1 MPRLYVKYPVASGGL
16 HRFVTLRWRLLL
28 RAFSRSE
35 ARNNRIF
42 RFTLA
47 GLLGIAAGLV
57 VALLDFLV
65 LTMHQVLFDLPA
77 DTRLSDAGIIVPWR
91 LLLLPAAGGLAV
103 GATAWA
109 IKRWRPRDVVDAIEA
124 NALYGGRMSFRDSLG
139 LVLLTILSAG
149 FGASVGLEAAY
160 TQLGSSLGSRLGIGL
175 KLRREDIRV
184 LVGCGAAGAI
194 AAAFN
199 APLAGSFYAFELVI
213 GSYTLDN
220 LAPIGIAALMGGFTR
235 RWLFGVEPVFVVD
248 GALQL
253 QTHDYY
259 AFALLGLA
267 SAGLGILVMTGV
279 TRIEGWSKQW
289 RIPVWLR
296 PMIGGLAIGA
306 MALEFTPV
314 LSSGHGAILHNLHEG
329 YSLWFLLGLVVA
341 KILASAISIGTGFR
355 GGLFSSSLFLGSL
368 FGSAV
373 ALLMHLA
380 LPTVPA
386 DQQTYTLVGM
396 GAVAA
401 AIVGAPITMIM
412 LVLETTGDFT
422 VSIGVMVGVVVAAA
436 AVRHWFGYSF
446 ATWRFH
452 LRGVQI
458 RSAEDIGWINELKIG
473 RLMRRDPKV
482 IRADSPLST
491 LRQAFLLGSI
501 KQAFAIDSEN
511 RLVGVVDVAEAH
523 SPDTIADDNKV
534 TVRDLIKGEPPF
546 LLPAA
551 NLRQALGLFQDAAV
565 EVLPVISDVLERRV
579 IGYVTEQYALRRYSE
594 ELERRRAAGDD
605 SGLFGPVAK

>member
-1 MPRLYVKYPVASGGL
+1 MPYFDVKLPIIQAGFR
-16 HRFVTLRWRLLL
+16 RFITLRWRLLL

-35 ARNNRIF
+35 ARNNRLV
-42 RFTLA
+42 RFGLA
-47 GLLGIAAGLV
+47 ALIGIAAGLV
-57 VALLDFLV
+57 VALLDILV
-65 LTMHQVLFDLPA
+65 GDMHRTLFDLPP
-77 DTRLSDAGIIVPWR
+77 DTRLSDAGSVAPWR
-91 LLLLPAAGGLAV
+91 LLMFPIAGGLAV
-103 GATAWA
+103 GAAAWA

-124 NALYGGRMSFRDSLG
+124 NALFGGRMSFRDSLG
-139 LVLLTILSAG
+139 LVLLTILSGG

-160 TQLGSSLGSRLGIGL
+160 TQLSASLGSRLAIAL
-175 KLRREDIRV
+175 KLRREDVRV

-220 LAPIGIAALMGGFTR
+220 LAPIGIAALMGSFTR
-235 RWLFGVEPVFVVD
+235 RWLFGTEPIFVVD

-267 SAGLGILVMTGV
+267 SAGLGVIVMTGV
-279 TRIEGWSKQW
+279 TWIEAWFKQW
-289 RIPVWLR
+289 KTPTWLR
-296 PMIGGLAIGA
+296 PIFGGVVIGMIAQG
-306 MALEFTPV
+306 FSPV
-314 LSSGHGAILHNLHEG
+314 LSSGHGAILHNLREG
-329 YSLWFLLGLVVA
+329 YTLYYLLGLVVA

-373 ALLMHLA
+373 ALLMHLL
-380 LPTVPA
+380 LPTIAA
-386 DQQTYTLVGM
+386 DPQTYMLVGM

-401 AIVGAPITMIM
+401 AIVGAPITMIL
-412 LVLETTGDFT
+412 LVLETTADFS

-452 LRGVQI
+452 LRGMHI
-458 RSAEDIGWINELKIG
+458 RSAEDIGWINELRVG

-501 KQAFAIDSEN
+501 KQAFAIDTEN
-511 RLVGVVDVAEAH
+511 RLVGVVDIAEAH

-534 TVRDLIKGEPPF
+534 TVRDLVKAQAPF
-546 LLPAA
+546 LLPTE
-551 NLRQALGLFQDAAV
+551 NLRVALQRFQDAAV
-565 EVLPVISDVLERRV
+565 EVLPVISDEKDKRVL
-579 IGYVTEQYALRRYSE
+579 GYLTEAYALRRYSE

-605 SGLFGPVAK
+605 SGLFGPIAR